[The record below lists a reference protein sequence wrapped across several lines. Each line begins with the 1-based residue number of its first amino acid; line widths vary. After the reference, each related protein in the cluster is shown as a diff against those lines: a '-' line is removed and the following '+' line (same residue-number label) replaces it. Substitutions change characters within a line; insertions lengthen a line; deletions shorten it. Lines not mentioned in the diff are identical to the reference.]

1 VRLDEQYEVVI
12 ITSWDVLGHEYYDWG
27 VIELYRDPSWDF
39 FCTGVMGEFKTS
51 KAMLNSHDGGYQIWY
66 YP

>member
-39 FCTGVMGEFKTS
+39 
-51 KAMLNSHDGGYQIWY
+51 LYGGNE
-66 YP
+66 